1 MGIAKESLSPAHSP
15 AVGLATRMRAFAA
28 DIKISHTLFA
38 LPWALLA
45 MVTAANGWP
54 RWEIFALILW
64 CMVMARTFAMGA
76 NRWMDAKLDRLNPRT
91 AGRAIPSGKL
101 SARFVLMMM
110 GLCAAGF
117 IAGTAGFW
125 WIGHNLWPLIFSVPV
140 LVYVGAYPLM
150 KRFTRLCHYYLGGA
164 LALAP
169 VCAWVAV
176 SGGTALSPWLMAG
189 AVLSWTAGFDI
200 IYACQ
205 DFAVDRQQGLFSVP
219 AKLGIAKALWV
230 SRLTHLICVGFMI
243 ALGMAT
249 AAYSTFYFV
258 GVGAAVGLLI
268 VEHLLVKP
276 TDLSKVNLSFFTL
289 NGILSLLLAGLGMLD
304 VLM

>member
-1 MGIAKESLSPAHSP
+1 MTGCSSILSPR
-15 AVGLATRMRAFAA
+15 VGFAGRVRAFAA

-54 RWEIFALILW
+54 GWDVLGLILW

-91 AGRAIPSGKL
+91 AGRAIPSGRL
-101 SARFVLMMM
+101 PPSFVLGMM

-125 WIGHNLWPLIFSVPV
+125 WARHNPWPLIFAVPV
-140 LVYVGAYPLM
+140 LAYVGAYPLT

-176 SGGTALSPWLMAG
+176 SGDVAPAPWLMAG

-205 DFAVDRQQGLFSVP
+205 DLAVDRQQGLHSVP
-219 AKLGIAKALWV
+219 AKLGIAGALWV
-230 SRLTHLICVGFMI
+230 SRLTHAVCVGFLV
-243 ALGMAT
+243 ALGITT
-249 AAYSTFYFV
+249 AAYSTLFFI
-258 GVGAAVGLLI
+258 GVAAAAGLLI
-268 VEHLLVKP
+268 AEHLLVKP
-276 TDLSKVNLSFFTL
+276 TDLSKVNVSFFTL
-289 NGILSLLLAGLGMLD
+289 NGILSLLLAGLGILD
-304 VLM
+304 VIF